1 MPVWTDLFISRPDN
15 NLLYTS
21 QYDPVLVALFWGMA
35 FFAAYAS
42 LLTGQRAA
50 SYASIGLRR
59 LWLGLSG
66 MSLGLGIWSMHFVGM
81 LAYSLPI
88 ALGYTKLLTAVSWL
102 AGVGVSAIALAIAG
116 SGTLTA
122 RRVVGGSLFMG
133 GGICA
138 MHYLGM
144 AAIDLTVPIVWNPLL
159 LSISVAIAVGAS
171 AAALVIFALLRHTD
185 PEHEVRY
192 QLAAAVVMGLAIS
205 GMHYT
210 GMAAA
215 NFPTNTLCLSAHS
228 LAGESLESIHAAF
241 SASCRSVSLLNA
253 SAVSKQV

>member
-1 MPVWTDLFISRPDN
+1 MVYL
-15 NLLYTS
+15 TS
-21 QYDPVLVALFWGMA
+21 AYNTWVVIASVLIAAFASYVALDLAKRVRG
-35 FFAAYAS
+35 
-42 LLTGQRAA
+42 GQRSAA
-50 SYASIGLRR
+50 LTWWVCG
-59 LWLGLSG
+59 
-66 MSLGLGIWSMHFVGM
+66 SLVMGTGIWSMHFVGM

-228 LAGESLESIHAAF
+228 LAGESLGTLVINLTLLLL
-241 SASCRSVSLLNA
+241 SLTLSTSHLDVRRQIGRA
-253 SAVSKQV
+253 HV